1 MEKSVHDELETLYY
15 QKLERYEELA
25 EVFTRERKSI
35 EGADLEAMWRCSEE
49 KQKISSQI
57 IKIRQDILILLDQA
71 GIGHRMNGT
80 TFHTPAILS
89 LLPKQ
94 QSRTLRKIHVSMIMI
109 KNRVHAL
116 LEENKKC
123 ITDYLGILDELIG
136 IITNAGKQEPL
147 YDHHRY
153 CHGGK
158 KNNLLLHKEV

>member
-25 EVFTRERKSI
+25 EVFTRERKILES
-35 EGADLEAMWRCSEE
+35 ADLEAMWRCSEE

-71 GIGHRMNGT
+71 GIGHHMNET

-94 QSRTLRKIHVSMIMI
+94 QSRTLRKIHVSTIMI

-116 LEENKKC
+116 LEENKKF